1 LNGPRPDNHWRNFLK
16 AMRLVTQSSLG
27 YLFAHDFVARPFLD
41 LPGHCCRR
49 SRAPILA
56 SSPS

>member
-1 LNGPRPDNHWRNFLK
+1 
-16 AMRLVTQSSLG
+16 MRLVTQSSLG
-27 YLFAHDFVARPFLD
+27 YLFAHDFVARLFLD